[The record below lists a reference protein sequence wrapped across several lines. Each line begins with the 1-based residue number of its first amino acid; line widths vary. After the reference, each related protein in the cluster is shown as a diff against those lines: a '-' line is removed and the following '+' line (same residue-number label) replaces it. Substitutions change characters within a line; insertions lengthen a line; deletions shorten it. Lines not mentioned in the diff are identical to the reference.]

1 MSSSV
6 VNIVSTYTSLLT
18 LTLRT
23 GDGIIERLLGEMASL
38 VGSVQDLIV
47 EHGEVEGKT
56 KTDGVSG
63 RKLGLG
69 NLGGSLVGVEGL
81 VGGIL
86 ALVANGELGEVTM
99 VVTLP
104 VRLLEAYKSRESRGT
119 NILW

>member
-6 VNIVSTYTSLLT
+6 VNIVSTYTSLLA

>member
-6 VNIVSTYTSLLT
+6 VNIVSTYTSLLV